1 MSFFIRNS
9 SKKLHKKV
17 NNNRALK
24 LNQNSIGPPKKKF
37 KNADSSKLKFEDITD
52 DDNDEEILSDENTL
66 QSDQD
71 SEEDTAVSAQ
81 ERKVTLA
88 KKYLEE
94 IEREE
99 KERLDKEFDNE
110 AVISRLR
117 DDVLE
122 QAGRLKKIVS
132 DKLTGSSEECTYILR
147 CKEHSRPITC
157 IVISSDNKFIY
168 SSSKDACIVKWSL
181 QGKSKVCHIL
191 SKHKEKDIK
200 RKENAHDSVV
210 LSLAVSYDNRFL
222 ASGDESNLIKVWNPD
237 SLEHIHTFKGHRGAV
252 TGLAFCRETSHLYS
266 CSEDRSVKIWNLDE
280 MSYIET
286 LFGHQ
291 SKVTGI
297 DVLSKDKAVTS
308 GSTDNTLRVWKV
320 QEESQL
326 IYNGHH
332 RSIDMVKRLDSHHF
346 VSCGDDGLLC
356 VWGILKKKPLCIVS
370 NAHGVSFNTE
380 PQWISSIATISN
392 SDVFASGSS
401 DGFIRVWKNENFQ
414 TIEQMFTV
422 PVTGFVNSM
431 AFTSDENY
439 LIAGVGQ
446 EHRFGRWLKV
456 KEAKNCIMV
465 IKLEKKQD
473 R

>member
-9 SKKLHKKV
+9 VKNPNRKV
-17 NNNRALK
+17 NNYNKLK
-24 LNQNSIGPPKKKF
+24 PNQKSRGPPNKKF
-37 KNADSSKLKFEDITD
+37 KSGDSSKHKFEDIGD
-52 DDNDEEILSDENTL
+52 DSDEEILSDENTIH
-66 QSDQD
+66 SDHD
-71 SEEDTAVSAQ
+71 SEEEDAAVSAQ
-81 ERKVTLA
+81 EKKVTLA

-99 KERLDKEFDNE
+99 KERLNKEFDNE

-122 QAGRLKKIVS
+122 QTGRLKKIVS
-132 DKLTGSSEECTYILR
+132 DKLIGSSEKEVCILH
-147 CKEHSRPITC
+147 CKEHKLPITC
-157 IVISSDNKFIY
+157 LVVSADNRFIF

-181 QGKSKVCHIL
+181 QTKSKVCSIL
-191 SKHKEKDIK
+191 SKHKEKDINC
-200 RKENAHDSVV
+200 KEHAHDAVV
-210 LSLAVSYDNRFL
+210 LSLAISYDSRFL
-222 ASGDESNLIKVWNPD
+222 ASGDESNLIKIWNPD
-237 SLEHIHTFKGHRGAV
+237 SLKFINTFRGHRGAV

-297 DVLSKDKAVTS
+297 DVLSKHKAVTS
-308 GSTDNTLRVWKV
+308 GSTDNTVRVWKI

-326 IYNGHH
+326 IYNGHQ
-332 RSIDMVKRLDSHHF
+332 RSIDMVKKLDSHHF
-346 VSCGDDGLLC
+346 VSCGDDGLIC
-356 VWGILKKKPLCIVS
+356 VWGILKKKPLCTAS
-370 NAHGVSFNTE
+370 NAHGTSLSSE
-380 PQWISSIATISN
+380 PNWISSIATITN

-401 DGFIRVWKNENFQ
+401 DGFIRVWKCENFQ
-414 TIEQMFTV
+414 TVEQIFTV
-422 PVTGFVNSM
+422 PVIGYVNSI
-431 AFTSDENY
+431 AFTSDDSF

-446 EHRFGRWLKV
+446 EHRFGRWFRI

-465 IKLEKKQD
+465 FKLEKK
-473 R
+473 